1 MSYTLLEM
9 KMKVCIL
16 VLAIALLAGC
26 GQIYT
31 DEIVKIST
39 QCGGVDKINRMWV
52 GLTTTKAYCNNGQ
65 RAGDW

>member
-9 KMKVCIL
+9 KMKDCIL

-52 GLTTTKAYCNNGQ
+52 DLTTTKAYCNNGQ

>member
-1 MSYTLLEM
+1 
-9 KMKVCIL
+9 MKVCIL
-16 VLAIALLAGC
+16 LLAIALLTGC

-52 GLTTTKAYCNNGQ
+52 DLTTTKAYCNNGQ

>member
-52 GLTTTKAYCNNGQ
+52 DLTTTKAYCNNGQ